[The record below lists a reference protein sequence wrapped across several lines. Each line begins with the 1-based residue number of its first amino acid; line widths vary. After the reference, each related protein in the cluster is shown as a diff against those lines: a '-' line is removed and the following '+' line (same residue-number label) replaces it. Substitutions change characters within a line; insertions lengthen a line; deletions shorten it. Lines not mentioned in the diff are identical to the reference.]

1 MEGIDLSGI
10 DPVRVPEARR
20 RIEAIHTYTALKNPT
35 TADAVRIG
43 ESIGLSRS
51 RFVRLVA
58 AWRLHRDA
66 KLLVM
71 DRRNDSGPA
80 SSISPDVAGIMEA
93 VIREADNGGTLRSI
107 VERIKARCADVG
119 LDAPAQPTVW
129 REMRKMQAVGNLP
142 VSGPPRIVIGR
153 MWFHLPVE
161 GQRPGTMPVAL
172 IAVMLPERLIVARR
186 VSTDPDA
193 PPEVEALVDDVAG
206 CQEAGGE
213 ARPLLIGSDD
223 WAAAATRLDTLGLS
237 DVRPCRRSLQIE
249 VSKAFGGK
257 LGQLRVAFRPLAM
270 RSDASPRIRQARPL
284 TMTEAIE
291 AIDAAIEANNVATE
305 VSIPPFVISN
315 APRGRGA

>member
-20 RIEAIHTYTALKNPT
+20 RIDAIHTYTALKNPT

-43 ESIGLSRS
+43 KSIGLSRW

-58 AWRLHRDA
+58 AWRLHSDA

-80 SSISPDVAGIMEA
+80 SSISPDAAGIMEA
-93 VIREADNGGTLRSI
+93 VIREADTGTTLRSI
-107 VERIKARCADVG
+107 AERIKARCADVG

-172 IAVMLPERLIVARR
+172 IAVMLPERLIVTRR
-186 VSTDPDA
+186 VSVDPDA
-193 PPEVEALVDDVAG
+193 PPAVEALVDDVAG

-213 ARPLLIGSDD
+213 ARSLLIGSDD
-223 WAAAATRLDTLGLS
+223 WAAAATTLGAIGLS

-249 VSKAFGGK
+249 MSKAFGGK
-257 LGQLRVAFRPLAM
+257 LGQLRVAFRPPACAPTRGQ
-270 RSDASPRIRQARPL
+270 RSDRRSR
-284 TMTEAIE
+284 
-291 AIDAAIEANNVATE
+291 
-305 VSIPPFVISN
+305 
-315 APRGRGA
+315 